1 MILEYFWNYKISQ
14 VWVKKNVGKTRT
26 KGKKLKS
33 QGDVHFNKEI
43 NVTFELLVVKFKPDS
58 FLFTSFFLHDSK

>member
-33 QGDVHFNKEI
+33 Q
-43 NVTFELLVVKFKPDS
+43 
-58 FLFTSFFLHDSK
+58 